1 MGGITAFDRLPP
13 RCSASVLNHMH
24 TKVVRSLSEI
34 EPDCWDQASQGDTKL
49 KSWAFLRAVEE
60 GSINQ
65 ARCSY
70 IQVFSGSDCVG
81 TSVCSVVR
89 TSLVVLAQG
98 FLQQLTK
105 RIRTIA
111 PGFLTANVAIG
122 GTLVSSCTNSL
133 SYLEHDALP
142 LLICETEKAARAEGA
157 GFVLFKDFTPDE
169 VRRHDPIFAS
179 LGYHQVPSL
188 PGTVVEVGGVSSMDE
203 FLTRF
208 RSSYRWTIR
217 KDKMKAQKIGLAVR
231 DERIYG
237 DRIDDFM
244 RLYRKVL
251 DRAPSQFGILTPSF
265 VAAMARYM
273 CSASF
278 MKVFSIDNE
287 VVAIA
292 LLVEDD
298 DVLRPLY
305 VGLDYARGADV
316 LYFAWLYY
324 TVLHGIE
331 HGYSRIELGQKSYEA
346 KARYGAQRWPV
357 AMYVKHLQPTLNKA
371 LAHVASQLFPPTEVV
386 QRRVFRSTPLK
397 SCLTKLKLG
406 ALA

>member
-1 MGGITAFDRLPP
+1 MGGITAFNRLPP
-13 RCSASVLNHMH
+13 RCSPSVLNHMH

-34 EPDCWDQASQGDTKL
+34 EPKCWDQASQGDTKL

-133 SYLEHDALP
+133 SYLEYDALP
-142 LLICETEKAARAEGA
+142 LLICQTEQAARAEGA

-169 VRRHDPIFAS
+169 VRRHGPIFGS
-179 LGYHQVPSL
+179 LGYHQVLSL
-188 PGTVVEVGGVSSMDE
+188 PGTVVELGGISSMDE

-208 RSSYRWTIR
+208 RSNYRWTIR
-217 KDKMKAQKIGLAVR
+217 KDKKKAQQTGLVVR

-237 DRIDDFM
+237 NRTDDFI
-244 RLYRKVL
+244 RLYRQVL
-251 DRAPSQFGILTPSF
+251 DRAPSQFGILTPAF
-265 VAAMARYM
+265 VAAMARHM

-278 MKVFSIDNE
+278 MKVFSINNE

-305 VGLDYARGADV
+305 VGLDYARGAHV
-316 LYFAWLYY
+316 LYFAWLYH

-371 LAHVASQLFPPTEVV
+371 LAHVASQLFPAIDVV
-386 QRRVFRSTPLK
+386 DRRVFKAPP
-397 SCLTKLKLG
+397 
-406 ALA
+406 